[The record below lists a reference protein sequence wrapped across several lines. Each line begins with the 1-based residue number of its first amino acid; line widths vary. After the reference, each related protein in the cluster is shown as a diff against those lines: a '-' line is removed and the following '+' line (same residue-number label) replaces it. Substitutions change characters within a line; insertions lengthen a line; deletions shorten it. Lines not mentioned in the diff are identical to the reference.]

1 MDFFL
6 GNYEWNS
13 LNRSPFQDSIQMKV
27 RVIPIILIVAFS
39 MVIIGTILPPSKFQ
53 WHSNFSSH
61 FRKRKYHLEQVAHL
75 GPRWYP
81 RLNSKKFKNFRNS
94 AYRAP
99 KTQKSP
105 NSNIY
110 LGESFFDQI
119 MFILFWFGLMVGSI
133 LHVIRN
139 GPEYVNQP
147 LLVQTLIRDKWLESV
162 YCI

>member
-6 GNYEWNS
+6 GNYEWNT

-53 WHSNFSSH
+53 WLSS
-61 FRKRKYHLEQVAHL
+61 FLSHLRCWNYL
-75 GPRWYP
+75 SY
-81 RLNSKKFKNFRNS
+81 SKVGQRRTSTPLKPASRIL
-94 AYRAP
+94 
-99 KTQKSP
+99 
-105 NSNIY
+105 SNIY

-119 MFILFWFGLMVGSI
+119 MFILFWLSLMVGSI

-147 LLVQTLIRDKWLESV
+147 LLVQTLRRDEWLESV